1 MLAIDFDRF
10 KAVNDS
16 FGHHAG
22 DDFLRTI
29 AQRFARRVRKTDL
42 CARLGGDEFIVIA
55 DRIDESRRR
64 RTARARPA
72 RDPRRTDSCCA
83 DRSGLSPA
91 RASAIAVYPDDGTDA
106 EALRAVSDAAMYAV
120 KRKNRRERPE
130 SRAAV

>member
-1 MLAIDFDRF
+1 
-10 KAVNDS
+10 
-16 FGHHAG
+16 
-22 DDFLRTI
+22 LRTI

-55 DRIDESRRR
+55 DCIDG
-64 RTARARPA
+64 RAEADRLA
-72 RDPRRTDSCCA
+72 RDLLATLDEPILLRGEAVFA
-83 DRSGLSPA
+83 D
-91 RASAIAVYPDDGTDA
+91 ASIGIAVYPDDGTDA